1 MPVSLRIAG
10 LCGRKF
16 SFFLRRA
23 AMEAQNSGVFPFK
36 QLKENDL
43 SWKYPLYNPS
53 TILHNPSTIPY
64 KPSTILYI
72 PSTFWPLPKVYG

>member
-1 MPVSLRIAG
+1 
-10 LCGRKF
+10 
-16 SFFLRRA
+16 
-23 AMEAQNSGVFPFK
+23 MEAQNSGVFPFK

-64 KPSTILYI
+64 IPSTILYI